1 MANQMRWREA
11 WSTAWGRL
19 TGVDNEGSAVSVRL
33 LFFLLFLL
41 GTAWAGYRYYEMQL
55 LRQAKTFT
63 PSLTPQTVDADKKRL
78 EGMIEQVR
86 AASALRS
93 NSFVWAQSMRDLG
106 KNVFDDPAFLAE
118 VPKSGGDGL
127 PQIETFVEPPPG
139 IVVRAIMVLGKQRT
153 AVMDIAGLG
162 SGLIVR
168 QGDTFMGKK
177 GRIVRIA
184 ADKVVVRW
192 AGKNWDI
199 APGF

>member
-127 PQIETFVEPPPG
+127 PQIETFGAECQDKREWKQ
-139 IVVRAIMVLGKQRT
+139 IFDHGKSLFEDAKAPRV
-153 AVMDIAGLG
+153 ALLLKI
-162 SGLIVR
+162 I
-168 QGDTFMGKK
+168 
-177 GRIVRIA
+177 
-184 ADKVVVRW
+184 
-192 AGKNWDI
+192 WDV
-199 APGF
+199 PSLPV

>member
-1 MANQMRWREA
+1 
-11 WSTAWGRL
+11 
-19 TGVDNEGSAVSVRL
+19 
-33 LFFLLFLL
+33 
-41 GTAWAGYRYYEMQL
+41 
-55 LRQAKTFT
+55 
-63 PSLTPQTVDADKKRL
+63 
-78 EGMIEQVR
+78 MIEQVR

-162 SGLIVR
+162 SG
-168 QGDTFMGKK
+168 
-177 GRIVRIA
+177 
-184 ADKVVVRW
+184 
-192 AGKNWDI
+192 
-199 APGF
+199 